1 MAIVMKGAMVRIS
14 ASSIR
19 RTRALKTVYCGFA
32 SSGGAV
38 NVRFSGE
45 SSRTHRCQVSRVGK
59 KRSVTVITRAT
70 ETENGNG
77 KKSQYEPIFADKIS
91 GGQLVNMEK
100 MEGEDDDD
108 WLVLTDLRLLSYA
121 TIVGILSACAVYGF
135 KETVHLLTEIPT
147 AVDISSLQ
155 YILPALGGLVV
166 GYIKTKPISPGLKP
180 MFFAVD
186 AVEDDERSRYCPKTS
201 ALLLKTGAAGITL
214 GTGNSLG
221 PEAPCAEIGA
231 SVGLVFSRDLLK
243 LPKKNWL
250 PMLASGAA
258 AGVAAA
264 FNAPVTGAFFAIEFA
279 LKSAV
284 DRVNLTAILL
294 SAATASLTVQTINSE
309 NESLASY
316 VSLPSQVLDN
326 PVEVAGL
333 FGLATLTSL
342 TAVAVVQIAAVTRE
356 AISKAGIPDR
366 FAPVVPGILCGLL
379 AVQWPEIGYSRD
391 HELLIQLVEGNDIGA
406 SLAIFS
412 TLGAKLFATA
422 ACLGGGLVGGLF
434 APSLFMGAMVGHL
447 YGDALMSMNDA
458 LSMVDLPTFDHP
470 VVYVVTGMASC
481 MAALCRAPLTAI
493 ALLAELTQSP
503 NLILPLLLS
512 SGIASVLTDRIDQAI
527 AENKSKS
534 KPEPPVDAVPKPKKT
549 LVVSDAVEVAD
560 MAMVRK
566 SAPLDSVASFM
577 SASGQEAAIVVG
589 DDDFPLG
596 VITRDDITAM
606 VESKLR
612 EAARSALETGQS
624 TSYSSHPK
632 SDETTEYL
640 HNILSDNFVF
650 SALSMEARERCI
662 AAMYSKKVKA
672 GEITIEQFVPS
683 SAQFQIVISGEF
695 SVLLSDGGK
704 PGRVVKSMV
713 KGDSFG
719 EVGLL
724 IDSPKSTVQCL
735 ADGEVWVLERSHFLS
750 ILIEQMKVREN

>member
-1 MAIVMKGAMVRIS
+1 MKGAMVKNS
-14 ASSIR
+14 TCSIR
-19 RTRALKTVYCGFA
+19 RTRALKTVYCVTA
-32 SSGGAV
+32 SIGGAV
-38 NVRFSGE
+38 HVRFPGE

-59 KRSVTVITRAT
+59 KRSATVITRAT
-70 ETENGNG
+70 DTENG
-77 KKSQYEPIFADKIS
+77 KKSQYEPILADKIS
-91 GGQLVNMEK
+91 GGQLVNMTK

-121 TIVGILSACAVYGF
+121 TIVGVLSACTVYSF

-147 AVDISSLQ
+147 VTDISLLQ

-201 ALLLKTGAAGITL
+201 ALLLKTGAAGVTL

-231 SVGLVFSRDLLK
+231 SVGLVFSRDLMK

-309 NESLASY
+309 NESLASSV
-316 VSLPSQVLDN
+316 VSLPSQILNN

-356 AISKAGIPDR
+356 AISRTGIPDR
-366 FAPVVPGILCGLL
+366 YTPVVPGILCGLL
-379 AVQWPEIGYSRD
+379 AVQYPEIGYSRD
-391 HELLIQLVEGNDIGA
+391 HELLVQLVEGNSTDVA
-406 SLAIFS
+406 TSLAIFS

-447 YGDALMSMNDA
+447 YGDALVHLNDA
-458 LSMVDLPTFDHP
+458 LSVIDLPTFDHP

-527 AENKSKS
+527 EENKSQSKS
-534 KPEPPVDAVPKPKKT
+534 EPSMDAAPKPKKT

-560 MAMVRK
+560 MVMVRK

-577 SASGQEAAIVVG
+577 SASGQESAIVVG
-589 DDDFPLG
+589 DDDYPLG
-596 VITRDDITAM
+596 VITRDDITTM
-606 VESKLR
+606 VESKLL
-612 EAARSALETGQS
+612 EAARAALENGQR

-632 SDETTEYL
+632 SEETTQYL
-640 HNILSDNFVF
+640 HTILRDNFLF
-650 SALSMEARERCI
+650 SALSMEARECCI

-683 SAQFQIVISGEF
+683 SAKFQIVISGEF

-713 KGDSFG
+713 EGDSFG

-724 IDSPKSTVQCL
+724 IDSPKSTVQCD
-735 ADGEVWVLERSHFLS
+735 ADGELWVLDRSHFLAV
-750 ILIEQMKVREN
+750 IIEQMKVKEN